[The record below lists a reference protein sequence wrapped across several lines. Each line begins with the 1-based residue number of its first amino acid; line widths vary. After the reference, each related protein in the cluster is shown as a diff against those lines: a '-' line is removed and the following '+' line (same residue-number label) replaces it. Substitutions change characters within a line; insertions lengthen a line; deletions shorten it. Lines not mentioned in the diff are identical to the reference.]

1 MPSYSKNFK
10 KMPKTFRFDPEKK
23 TIDKV
28 PLNPECV
35 DFDEKT
41 CNVHFSLRSS
51 QLSSFC
57 KKNGLNLLH
66 RPHLTVCII
75 EFNEKFVRFLPEILK
90 RIRFI
95 FDAEIKTSGK
105 TKFVGKSKHG
115 KSKIALLFDPIGDG
129 KEQITQ
135 MRTMIHQQV
144 GKTFAEWLD
153 VPLVY
158 RKVRHERKHIH
169 IGLVNEKT
177 DEVIYSTRMM
187 HFGVCKWMP
196 HLTLVDR
203 DFKLETTTIQM
214 KNPTLKFSVHT
225 KQKRIDIEIQGNQ
238 CRENIFCKKHR
249 RNVCWN
255 TWKDCQWK
263 HGCRFCHCN
272 HW

>member
-1 MPSYSKNFK
+1 MPR
-10 KMPKTFRFDPEKK
+10 TFRFNPEHKK
-23 TIDKV
+23 IEHV
-28 PLNPECV
+28 SLNPKCV

-41 CNVHFSLRSS
+41 CNVHFSLTSS

-57 KKNGLNLLH
+57 KKNGLKLLH
-66 RPHLTVCII
+66 SPHMTVCII
-75 EFNEKFVRFLPEILK
+75 EFNQKFVHFLPQILK
-90 RIRFI
+90 RIRFN
-95 FDAEIKTSGK
+95 FDAEIKTSGR
-105 TKFVGKSKHG
+105 TKLVGKSKHG
-115 KSKIALLFDPIGDG
+115 KSKFALLFDPTGDE
-129 KEQITQ
+129 KEQITK
-135 MRTMIHQQV
+135 MRTNIHQEI
-144 GKTFAEWLD
+144 GKTFAEWLN

-177 DEVIYSTRMM
+177 NDVIFSTRMM

-196 HLTLVDR
+196 HLTLVD
-203 DFKLETTTIQM
+203 DVFKLQTTTIQM

-249 RNVCWN
+249 INVCWN
-255 TWKDCQWK
+255 TWKQCRWK
-263 HGCRFCHCN
+263 HDCRFCHCN